1 MKLSKRQL
9 KRIIREEKKR
19 LLEENVC
26 YDEDTIWDQIEEQGQ
41 AYAPLD
47 VAEDWMFD
55 LHPRDRRNMTLDT
68 RITIMMDDQGNEC
81 ECVKITDR
89 SFRGY

>member
-1 MKLSKRQL
+1 MKISIRQL
-9 KRIIREEKKR
+9 RRILRESTR
-19 LLEENVC
+19 RILNENVC
-26 YDEDTIWDQIEEQGQ
+26 YDEDAIWDCIDDDGE

-47 VAEDWMFD
+47 VAQEWMD
-55 LHPRDRRNMTLDT
+55 SLASRDRRNMTMDT

-81 ECVKITDR
+81 QCVKITDR